1 MHTLEYV
8 CILLHSSMHT
18 TLEYVVYYAYYPL
31 VVHMHVC
38 MYVCMYIMG
47 TTYAYKRELEVK
59 LVVDSTSTSLIR
71 D

>member
-1 MHTLEYV
+1 
-8 CILLHSSMHT
+8 
-18 TLEYVVYYAYYPL
+18 VVYYAYYPL

>member
-1 MHTLEYV
+1 
-8 CILLHSSMHT
+8 MHT

-47 TTYAYKRELEVK
+47 TTYAYKRELEVT
-59 LVVDSTSTSLIR
+59 LVVDRTSTSLIR

>member
-38 MYVCMYIMG
+38 MYVHYGYDVRIQKG
-47 TTYAYKRELEVK
+47 ARSHVG
-59 LVVDSTSTSLIR
+59 R
-71 D
+71 G